1 MPMNRS
7 SNSSTVSSGATQ
19 SPWTSGFQPS
29 ILVVDDEMVIADTIT
44 KILSLNGYN
53 ASAAYDGDS
62 ALESALLKPPH
73 LLLTDV
79 ILPGMN
85 GIELAQTIKRVYPDC
100 KILLFSGQA
109 ATTDLLASANH
120 DVRRF
125 TLLSKPIPPDRLLA
139 MVAEHLNPRA
149 VDTAQQSIA
158 AR

>member
-1 MPMNRS
+1 MNKA
-7 SNSSTVSSGATQ
+7 SNSSIVSPGEQQ
-19 SPWTSGFQPS
+19 SPRANEFHPS
-29 ILVVDDEMVIADTIT
+29 ILVVDDETVIADTIT

-53 ASAAYDGDS
+53 ATAAYDGDS

-100 KILLFSGQA
+100 KILLFSGQTS
-109 ATTDLLASANH
+109 TTDLLASASH

-125 TLLSKPIPPDRLLA
+125 TLLNKPIAPDRLLA
-139 MVAEHLNPRA
+139 MVAEHLNPTSARA
-149 VDTAQQSIA
+149 VQPTIA
-158 AR
+158 LR

>member
-1 MPMNRS
+1 MPMNSTR
-7 SNSSTVSSGATQ
+7 NSSIVSPGAKQSQRTVQ
-19 SPWTSGFQPS
+19 FHPS
-29 ILVVDDEMVIADTIT
+29 VLVVDDEMVIADTIT

-53 ASAAYDGDS
+53 ATAAYDGDS

-79 ILPGMN
+79 ILPGIN
-85 GIELAQTIKRVYPDC
+85 GIELAQTVKRVYPDC

-109 ATTDLLASANH
+109 STIDLLASASH

-125 TLLSKPIPPDRLLA
+125 TLLSKPVAPDRLLA
-139 MVAEHLNPRA
+139 MVAEQLNPNP
-149 VDTAQQSIA
+149 VHTAQQTVA